1 MSPDAGAS
9 EGRLIVVVGPSGSG
23 KDTLIAWL
31 RANLPPGAP
40 VRFVRRTI
48 TRPLDAGG
56 EDHEAMTPEEF
67 KAAASRGKFC
77 LTWEAH
83 GLHYG
88 IPADLVD
95 HVGQGGLAVMNGS
108 RHALGRLL
116 AVFPAARIASIHV
129 DAQERRRRLSARG
142 REDRDGI
149 AGRIERHDG
158 DLHRHRVDAVID
170 NSGPVEKAGQALLS
184 LLLKDDGDSE
194 ALRALP

>member
-23 KDTLIAWL
+23 KDTVIAWL
-31 RANLPPGAP
+31 RANLPPEAP
-40 VRFVRRTI
+40 VRFVKRTI

-56 EDHEAMTPEEF
+56 EDHEAMTPDEF
-67 KAAASRGKFC
+67 DAATSDGQFC

-83 GLHYG
+83 GLKYG
-88 IPADLVD
+88 IPADLVE
-95 HVGQGGLAVMNGS
+95 HVGRGGIAVLNGS

-129 DAQERRRRLSARG
+129 DAQERRRRLAVRG
-142 REDRDGI
+142 REDQDGI

-158 DLHRHRVDAVID
+158 DLHQHRVDAVID
-170 NSGPVEKAGQALLS
+170 NSGPVEKAGQVLLS
-184 LLLKDDGDSE
+184 LVLREDGGSE